1 MSIVKTTL
9 TRTLKL
15 SISFLLIIGLTAC
28 MSLGNLSYKQ
38 AKMLKKEGFTLTEEG
53 WTLRLPERLLFDF
66 DKSDI
71 QTEKKPEL
79 TRLSERL
86 QKYHL
91 DKIKIV
97 GHTDSVG
104 APDYNQ
110 KLSEQRAENV
120 STVFIESG
128 FNPQNIQTIGR
139 GANQPLVANDTEA
152 NRAINRRV
160 NIIIIP

>member
-1 MSIVKTTL
+1 MKTTL
-9 TRTLKL
+9 TKTLKL
-15 SISFLLIIGLTAC
+15 SLSFLLIIGLTAC
-28 MSLGNLSYKQ
+28 MNLGNLSYKQ

-53 WTLRLPERLLFDF
+53 WTLRLPERLIFDF

-71 QTEKKPEL
+71 QVDRKPEL
-79 TRLSERL
+79 THLSERL

-97 GHTDSVG
+97 GHTDAVG
-104 APDYNQ
+104 TVEYNQ
-110 KLSEQRAENV
+110 KLSEQRAKNV

-128 FNPQNIQTIGR
+128 FNPQNIQTVGR
-139 GANQPLVANDTEA
+139 GANQPLVANDTPE

>member
-1 MSIVKTTL
+1 
-9 TRTLKL
+9 
-15 SISFLLIIGLTAC
+15 

-160 NIIIIP
+160 NIIIP

>member
-1 MSIVKTTL
+1 MN
-9 TRTLKL
+9 
-15 SISFLLIIGLTAC
+15 
-28 MSLGNLSYKQ
+28 LGNLSYKQ

-66 DKSDI
+66 DKSDV
-71 QTEKKPEL
+71 QADRKPEL
-79 TRLSERL
+79 THLSERL

-97 GHTDSVG
+97 GHTDAIG
-104 APDYNQ
+104 NPDYNQ

-120 STVFIESG
+120 SAIFMESG

-139 GANQPLVANDTEA
+139 GAQQPLVENDTVE